1 MNKANFN
8 ILDVSPISH
17 VKDYYIPAIF
27 ATGISDDHIK
37 PHNSEQLCSA
47 YAGSKNKVK
56 FEGDHYTPHP
66 NSFFET
72 ALNFFKVTLYLDTLL
87 R

>member
-17 VKDYYIPAIF
+17 VKYCRIPAIF

-37 PHNSEQLCSA
+37 PHNSEQLYSA
-47 YAGSKNKVK
+47 YAGSKNLVK
-56 FEGDHYTPHP
+56 FEGDHYSPRPH
-66 NSFFET
+66 SFFET
-72 ALNFFKVTLYLDTLL
+72 AVNFFKVTLQLNTLL